1 MPDASTRTLTV
12 APGPREGTV
21 RTDEREILTVPAGWA
36 LLPPGDTGLTRRV
49 KAGGPCWTVKEPKGR
64 RMFSRG
70 VWAPAERI
78 EAARRDIERTR
89 GTPEYKQRL
98 AGDRRRREAAQEA
111 YVAEFEGHVR
121 RFLSFHPSLVELER
135 DLARAVAKHS
145 TPVGSGTVAR
155 TKRIPVAQR
164 AEGAVIAWLRHQ
176 TTAYDDM
183 HIERVKGRRREV
195 RRELARA
202 SRELLRRCR
211 GGDPQGARA
220 LSRALET
227 ARGPSPEAHASPGP
241 KRPAAPPGTVAP
253 TPTPTTATPSA
264 PTRAARSLT
273 GPEASSDREA
283 RLAAI
288 RARARRR

>member
-1 MPDASTRTLTV
+1 MRA
-12 APGPREGTV
+12 EQ
-21 RTDEREILTVPAGWA
+21 REILTVPEGWA
-36 LLPPGDTGLTRRV
+36 LLPPGDAGLTRRV
-49 KAGGPCWTVKEPKGR
+49 KAGGPCWTVKEPRGR

-98 AGDRRRREAAQEA
+98 AGDRRRRQAAQEA

-135 DLARAVAKHS
+135 DLARAVAEHA

-202 SRELLRRCR
+202 SRELLRSCR
-211 GGDPQGARA
+211 GGDPQGGRV
-220 LSRALET
+220 LSRALE
-227 ARGPSPEAHASPGP
+227 AASAPSPGDHARSEPR
-241 KRPAAPPGTVAP
+241 RPAAPPRAVVPPPAP
-253 TPTPTTATPSA
+253 STEPPSA
-264 PTRAARSLT
+264 PARAARSLVD
-273 GPEASSDREA
+273 PEASSDREA